1 MLNTEL
7 FKHLPMDIII
17 NHIMPYTYKPQ
28 YKLLLFDI
36 RSFTK
41 DFQFVKD
48 VYYTEYNSEILI
60 YDLITFCNNN
70 MAPVYGIDMK
80 YEYVLKRNYLLNL
93 KCHRELV
100 EYIFTNVH
108 VNLIFKTENKIK
120 FLWGIMTPPERMRFI
135 YKYIMEFIAE

>member
-1 MLNTEL
+1 
-7 FKHLPMDIII
+7 MDIII